1 MKKRWI
7 LSPACTLP
15 DSELTFKQDI
25 SAAVIQKHADDIIPF
40 PHELVWIATSKILE
54 IKAMRLVLYY
64 NVIRERR
71 AYRKSIRILTK
82 YRGFKPPHIR
92 RHTTRTEHNNTDKT
106 EMR

>member
-25 SAAVIQKHADDIIPF
+25 SSAVIRKHADDIITF
-40 PHELVWIATSKILE
+40 PRELLWIEVNKILE
-54 IKAMRLVLYY
+54 IKAMRLVLYH

-71 AYRKSIRILTK
+71 AYHKSIRILTK
-82 YRGFKPPHIR
+82 YRGFKPPRIH
-92 RHTTRTEHNNTDKT
+92 
-106 EMR
+106 